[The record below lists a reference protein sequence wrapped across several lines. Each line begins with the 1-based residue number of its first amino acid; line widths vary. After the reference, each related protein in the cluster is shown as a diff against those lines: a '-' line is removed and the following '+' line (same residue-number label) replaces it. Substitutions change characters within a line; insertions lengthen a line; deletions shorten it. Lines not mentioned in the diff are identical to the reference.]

1 MPFELRPYPSDTL
14 RPEGE
19 YLQRAWAERVLPLAA
34 RMGLQMVLPRV
45 SPQPHTRLAFEGFQY
60 AKEHGKPH
68 EYNHEVFKAFFQEE
82 QDIGGVE
89 VLTRIAGN
97 AGLDAADFRH
107 ALETRAYKDAHQ
119 RALAGPAKPVSRP
132 CPPSSSAA
140 ASSPASRPAK
150 SSSRSSA
157 KNRAAASDLRP
168 QHSTV
173 VSLHSRQKQA

>member
-1 MPFELRPYPSDTL
+1 LPFELRPYPSDTL

-89 VLTRIAGN
+89 VLARIAGN
-97 AGLDAADFRH
+97 AGLGAADFRH

-119 RALAGPAKPVSRP
+119 RALARAREARIQAVPAIVIGRRGIPGLAPREILEQII
-132 CPPSSSAA
+132 
-140 ASSPASRPAK
+140 REE
-150 SSSRSSA
+150 SSRSE
-157 KNRAAASDLRP
+157 
-168 QHSTV
+168 
-173 VSLHSRQKQA
+173 